1 MKKLVLA
8 ITTLVFALV
17 LVACSPKEATAK
29 GYGIA
34 HKIYVGEVTLTVNE
48 DGEVVSGSIE
58 EYYLPFNVAKLGSVT
73 EYADATDVAF
83 GNSHGEAA
91 FAKYFSVN
99 DMLFTAEDSEKGED
113 GSYTGLPVYK
123 NADGDTLLEWVTVEA
138 NAKAYVEG
146 TQAGTVFIANADGT
160 KHATYATPE
169 GDKWTKTGTGYGNDS
184 FVWADA
190 MEGVIDSIV
199 GTDMDVDYEK
209 NDEGYWVVNDM
220 VTGATLVDYAQ
231 YFAVAERAYDT
242 AMADFE

>member
-1 MKKLVLA
+1 MKKLLLA

-17 LVACSPKEATAK
+17 LVACGPKEATAT

-34 HKIYVGEVTLTVNE
+34 HKIYVGEVTLTVDK
-48 DGEVVSGSIE
+48 DGEVLSGSIE
-58 EYYLPFNVAKLGSVT
+58 EYYLPFNVAKLGDVAD
-73 EYADATDVAF
+73 YAEATDVVF

-99 DMLFTAEDSEKGED
+99 GELFTGEDSAQED
-113 GSYTGLPVYK
+113 GAYTGLPVYK
-123 NADGDTLLEWVTVEA
+123 NADGDTLLEWVAIEA

-146 TQAGTVFIANADGT
+146 TQDGTVFIADADGN

-169 GDKWTKTGTGYGNDS
+169 GDEWTKTGTGYGSDS

-199 GTDMDVDYEK
+199 GTDMDVDFEK
-209 NDEGYWVVNDM
+209 NDDGYWVVGDI

-231 YFAVAERAYDT
+231 YFAVAERAYDN
-242 AMADFE
+242 AMAEFE